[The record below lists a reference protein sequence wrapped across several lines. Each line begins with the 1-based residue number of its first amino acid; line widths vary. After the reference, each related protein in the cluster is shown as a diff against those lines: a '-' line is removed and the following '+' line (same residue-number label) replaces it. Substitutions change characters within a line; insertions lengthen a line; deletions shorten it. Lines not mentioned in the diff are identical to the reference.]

1 MDTLVNAEGRPRLG
15 LLETTPARINWR
27 DADYRSVMGR
37 PLPAWRRRLAYKQ
50 FEYFGIVSDQLI
62 AGCALANLQLVGA
75 AFVYAFSPRTGQM
88 QSLSIRQPLAR
99 GLSMTLQP
107 EAGTSTLDSGKT
119 QIRMTYRKGEKHL
132 QVEARGGLHIDARFP
147 DTPAHCDVMSI
158 CTQTARNGW
167 VYARKVAGVPATGT
181 VRSSLGEHDLGA
193 LSAHAHHDYSAG
205 FMRRETYWNWACL
218 SGALAD
224 GRTVGLNASC
234 GVNETSAS
242 ENCCWVDGRRFAL
255 PGVFFD
261 WSRDDPGTPWRV
273 WSACGAV
280 DLSFQPLGQH
290 TERLNA
296 WLMASDFRQDFGR
309 FAGTLR
315 PAGGP
320 AVDVT
325 GQLGFCEDQFARW

>member
-1 MDTLVNAEGRPRLG
+1 M
-15 LLETTPARINWR
+15 
-27 DADYRSVMGR
+27 
-37 PLPAWRRRLAYKQ
+37 
-50 FEYFGIVSDQLI
+50 SDELI

-99 GLSMTLQP
+99 GLNMTLEP
-107 EAGTSTLDSGKT
+107 EAGTSTLNSR
-119 QIRMTYRKGEKHL
+119 QARIRMAYGNGDKHL
-132 QVEARGGLHIDARFP
+132 QVKARNGLHIDARFP
-147 DTPAHCDVMSI
+147 DTPASCDVLSI

-167 VYARKVAGVPATGT
+167 VYARKVAGVPASGT
-181 VRSSLGEHDLGA
+181 VRSALGEHDLAA
-193 LSAHAHHDYSAG
+193 LGAHAHHDYSAG

-218 SGALAD
+218 SGALPD
-224 GRTVGLNASC
+224 GRRVGLNVSC

-242 ENCCWVDGRRFAL
+242 ENCCWVDGQRFAL
-255 PGVFFD
+255 PGVQFD
-261 WSRDDPGTPWRV
+261 FSRERPDQPWRV
-273 WSACGAV
+273 FSQDGAV
-280 DLSFQPLGQH
+280 DLQFQPLGRH

-309 FAGTLR
+309 FSGTLR

-320 AVDVT
+320 AMDVT